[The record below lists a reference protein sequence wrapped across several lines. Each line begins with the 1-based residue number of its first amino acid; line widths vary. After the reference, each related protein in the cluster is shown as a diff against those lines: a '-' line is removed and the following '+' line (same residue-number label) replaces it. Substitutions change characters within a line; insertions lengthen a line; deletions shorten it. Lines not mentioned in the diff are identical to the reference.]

1 MRTLIM
7 SSGVGNA
14 KVYIKQERAALLP
27 VMIAVDSDSGDDTN
41 SSFRVFEK
49 HHTRESLTD
58 LDPVWSAEQFC
69 M

>member
-7 SSGVGNA
+7 SSRIGNA

-41 SSFRVFEK
+41 SSRVFEK